1 MSAGPL
7 PTIREV
13 ARLAGV
19 SVATVSKTLN
29 RSGKVSDDLQQRVT
43 VAAQA
48 LGYAPHASARS
59 LRSGATRI
67 LGLLV
72 ADLANPY
79 FLKLVETIERLSSA
93 AGYSVILCN
102 SAEDPER
109 EERHLA
115 MLLSQRADGAFIIPT
130 RQSWSGRLAALSSLP
145 VPGILVDRQID
156 GLDLDSVTTDNITL
170 GRLAARHLDDLG
182 HKRVAV
188 IMGSQDHQI
197 ARHRLDG
204 FRAGFAERG
213 VTLDECLIE
222 KNNFTEE
229 TGYSA
234 ALRLLS
240 IAEPPTAVF
249 ATNNH
254 LALGLL
260 RAIGERDISVP
271 DQLSVVAVDELPWAG
286 LVRPG
291 ITVATQPSEAIAE
304 TAVSTL
310 LRRIGEGR
318 SDALEDACRS
328 IQLQPALIVRGS
340 TAPFRR
346 QP

>member
-1 MSAGPL
+1 MSGGPL
-7 PTIREV
+7 PTIHEV

-29 RSGKVSDDLQQRVT
+29 RSGKVSELLQERVNA
-43 VAAQA
+43 AAQK

-79 FLKLVETIERLSSA
+79 FLKLVESIERLSSA

-115 MLLSQRADGAFIIPT
+115 MLLSQRADGAIVIPT
-130 RQSWSGRLAALSSLP
+130 RRGWSGRQAALTNLP
-145 VPGILVDRQID
+145 MPGILVDRRVE
-156 GLDLDSVTTDNITL
+156 GLDLDSVTTDNVAL
-170 GRLAARHLDDLG
+170 GRLAAEHLDDLG
-182 HKRVAV
+182 HRRVAV
-188 IMGSQDHQI
+188 IMGSPEHQI

-204 FRAGFAERG
+204 FRSGFAARG
-213 VTLDECLIE
+213 VTLDERMIE
-222 KNNFTEE
+222 KDNFSEAA
-229 TGYSA
+229 GHDA
-234 ALRLLS
+234 ALRLLAR
-240 IAEPPTAVF
+240 AERPTAVF

-254 LALGLL
+254 LSLGLL
-260 RAIGERDISVP
+260 RAITERGLSIPDDISVI
-271 DQLSVVAVDELPWAG
+271 AVDELPWAG

-291 ITVATQPSEAIAE
+291 MTVVTQPSEAIAE
-304 TAVSTL
+304 TTVSTL
-310 LRRIGEGR
+310 LSRISEGR
-318 SDALEDACRS
+318 SGHGEDDAKA
-328 IQLQPALIVRGS
+328 IQLQPALVVRGS
-340 TAPFRR
+340 TAAVRT
-346 QP
+346 

>member
-1 MSAGPL
+1 MSGGPL
-7 PTIREV
+7 PTIHEV

-29 RSGKVSDDLQQRVT
+29 RSGKVSEILQERVNA
-43 VAAQA
+43 AAQK

-59 LRSGATRI
+59 LRSGASRI

-79 FLKLVETIERLSSA
+79 FLKLVESIERLSSA

-115 MLLSQRADGAFIIPT
+115 MLLSQRADGAIVIPT
-130 RQSWSGRLAALSSLP
+130 RRGWSGRQAALANLP
-145 VPGILVDRQID
+145 MPGILVDRRIE
-156 GLDLDSVTTDNITL
+156 GLDLDSVTTDNVAL
-170 GRLAARHLDDLG
+170 GRLAATHLGDLG
-182 HKRVAV
+182 HRRIAV
-188 IMGSQDHQI
+188 IMGSPEHQI

-204 FRAGFAERG
+204 FRSGLAARG
-213 VTLDECLIE
+213 VTLDERLIA
-222 KNNFTEE
+222 KDNFSE
-229 TGYSA
+229 GSGHDA
-234 ALRLLS
+234 ALRLF
-240 IAEPPTAVF
+240 AQAQPPSAIF

-260 RAIGERDISVP
+260 RAITERGLSIPDDVSVI
-271 DQLSVVAVDELPWAG
+271 AVDELPWAG

-291 ITVATQPSEAIAE
+291 MTVVTQPSEAIAE
-304 TAVSTL
+304 TTVSTL
-310 LRRIGEGR
+310 LSRISDGR
-318 SDALEDACRS
+318 SGVGDDDAKS
-328 IQLQPALIVRGS
+328 IQLQPALVVRGS
-340 TAPFRR
+340 TAAIRK
-346 QP
+346 

>member
-1 MSAGPL
+1 MSGGQL
-7 PTIREV
+7 PTIHEV

-29 RSGKVSDDLQQRVT
+29 RSGKVSELLQERVT
-43 VAAQA
+43 VAAQK

-79 FLKLVETIERLSSA
+79 FLKLVESIERLSSA

-115 MLLSQRADGAFIIPT
+115 MLLSQRADGAIVIPT
-130 RQSWSGRLAALSSLP
+130 RRGWNGRQAALSNLP
-145 VPGILVDRQID
+145 MPGILVDRRIE
-156 GLDLDSVTTDNITL
+156 GLDLDSVTTDNVAL
-170 GRLAARHLDDLG
+170 GRLAAEHLGELG
-182 HKRVAV
+182 HRRVGV
-188 IMGSQDHQI
+188 IMGSPEHPI

-204 FRAGFAERG
+204 FRSGFAARGATLEER
-213 VTLDECLIE
+213 LIE
-222 KNNFTEE
+222 KDNFSEE
-229 TGYSA
+229 AGHAA
-234 ALRLLS
+234 ALRLLAHAS
-240 IAEPPTAVF
+240 TPTAIF

-260 RAIGERDISVP
+260 RTIAERGLSIP
-271 DQLSVVAVDELPWAG
+271 DELSIIAVDELPWAG

-291 ITVATQPSEAIAE
+291 MTVVTQPSEAIAE
-304 TAVSTL
+304 TTVSTL
-310 LRRIGEGR
+310 LSRISGGR
-318 SDALEDACRS
+318 SGLDEGDAKS
-328 IQLQPALIVRGS
+328 IQLQPALVVRGS
-340 TAPFRR
+340 TAAVRT
-346 QP
+346 